1 MEMTKGR
8 NARYRAVLASALC
21 AVASAPHQAAAQSY
35 PAKPLRIIVPLAPG
49 GGNDTVARLVG
60 QKLSESIGQPVIV
73 ENRAGGGGVIASEIV
88 SKAPA
93 DGYTLY
99 LVSTSFTAAPALHQK
114 LSFDTLKD
122 FAPITR
128 LSTVPGALT
137 VHTSLPVKTVQQLL
151 ALAKARPGEITYGSA
166 GVGSG
171 SHFAGELFKLASRAN
186 LLHVPYRG
194 SSLVTTA
201 LLSGEVMLSFGN
213 PISAMPHV
221 KAGRL
226 HILAVTSAQRWPLL
240 PQFPSAAE
248 AGVRGYE
255 LLIWN
260 GMAVPAGTPQAVLA
274 RLHRELTNVMAT
286 QEVIDRL
293 SAEGSRPQIERP
305 EEFAAFLKDEIARWQ
320 KVVKASGMKHN

>member
-1 MEMTKGR
+1 MPVNVVRVRFSCGSEMMKRR
-8 NARYRAVLASALC
+8 NARHLAMLALALGVLGAAPPPAVS
-21 AVASAPHQAAAQSY
+21 QSY

-49 GGNDTVARLVG
+49 GGNDAVARLVG
-60 QKLSESIGQPVIV
+60 QKLSESLGQAVIV

-88 SKAPA
+88 ARAPA

-99 LVSTSFTAAPALHQK
+99 LVSTSFTAAPALQQK
-114 LSFDTLKD
+114 LPFDTLKD

-137 VHTSLPVKTVQQLL
+137 VHASMPVKTVQQLL

-171 SHFAGELFKLASRAN
+171 SHFAGELFKLASGAK
-186 LLHVPYRG
+186 LLHVPYKG

-201 LLSGEVMLSFGN
+201 LLSGEIMLSFGN

-226 HILAVTSAQRWPLL
+226 RTCL
-240 PQFPSAAE
+240 
-248 AGVRGYE
+248 
-255 LLIWN
+255 
-260 GMAVPAGTPQAVLA
+260 
-274 RLHRELTNVMAT
+274 
-286 QEVIDRL
+286 
-293 SAEGSRPQIERP
+293 
-305 EEFAAFLKDEIARWQ
+305 
-320 KVVKASGMKHN
+320 